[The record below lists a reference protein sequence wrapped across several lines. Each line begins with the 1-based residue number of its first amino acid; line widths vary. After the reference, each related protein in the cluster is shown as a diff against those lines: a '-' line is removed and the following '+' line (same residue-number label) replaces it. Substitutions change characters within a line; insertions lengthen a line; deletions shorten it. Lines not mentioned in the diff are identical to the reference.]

1 MSPSSSWAWSV
12 MPMVAVSPS
21 VRTHSWLLVY
31 WSSSGTLKL
40 PPPCLL
46 LLALVERQRHGVGL
60 DGPVPD
66 HHLEPI
72 FYSRRDERK
81 PYGLAQ
87 RRGQCPAGHAPDIL
101 CFHFHGVV
109 VACDAPP
116 PHLEADELLA

>member
-40 PPPCLL
+40 PPSLL

-60 DGPVPD
+60 DGPGPD

-72 FYSRRDERK
+72 FYPGRDERK

-87 RRGQCPAGHAPDIL
+87 RRRQRPAGHAPD
-101 CFHFHGVV
+101 V
-109 VACDAPP
+109 
-116 PHLEADELLA
+116 LL